1 MTDHIRR
8 PHDLGGLDLGPIDR
22 AGHAF
27 EPWEKQIDSIAR
39 LVGDKKRRIMTID
52 EMRRAVE
59 DLGPGI
65 YDTHNY
71 YQRWVMALGNLLLE
85 KGVFTVDAL
94 SRKMAEVEARWA
106 SERAKPK
113 DAAR

>member
-1 MTDHIRR
+1 MKMTDHIRR
-8 PHDLGGLDLGPIDR
+8 PHDLGGLDLGPIDQ

-27 EPWEKQIDSIAR
+27 EPWEKQIVSIAR
-39 LVGDKKRRIMTID
+39 LVGNKKRRIMTVD

-71 YQRWVMALGNLLLE
+71 YQR
-85 KGVFTVDAL
+85 
-94 SRKMAEVEARWA
+94 
-106 SERAKPK
+106 
-113 DAAR
+113 